1 MEEYHDIR
9 GAGVGNAL
17 LVRIM
22 QLVKNT
28 TVSCVECV
36 ILTQLCVF
44 SKLSLTN
51 SVVSLDTSFIAVSS
65 ARQKMK
71 GDIACHT
78 QLAHS

>member
-1 MEEYHDIR
+1 MFSALNYEFKRVEEYHDIR
-9 GAGVGNAL
+9 GVGVGNAL

-36 ILTQLCVF
+36 IITEVCVF

-51 SVVSLDTSFIAVSS
+51 SVVRLDTSFIAVRS
-65 ARQKMK
+65 
-71 GDIACHT
+71 
-78 QLAHS
+78 